1 MISKFSV
8 FADESKHIHNNEAL
22 TMTSLRGSSIRV
34 LARPTGGVKCGD
46 AEIRRAFLVAH
57 VATRASFKAAISSA
71 SPLDFALVS
80 PKKSP
85 RAP

>member
-34 LARPTGGVKCGD
+34 LAKPTGGVKCGD
-46 AEIRRAFLVAH
+46 AEHRRACLCRKCRYTGLFESGNFQ
-57 VATRASFKAAISSA
+57 RESS
-71 SPLDFALVS
+71 
-80 PKKSP
+80 
-85 RAP
+85 